1 MSILTVGRIEYLNIL
16 PVYYYFDQHIG
27 QDKDIKIINNIPAK
41 LNALLEQGEIDLGP
55 ISAFS
60 YAQNAEKY
68 LLIPD
73 LSVSSIGK
81 VRSIYLFSK
90 KPIEELTDAKIALT
104 NASATSV
111 HLLKIILE
119 KYYKCRPTYSKMN
132 PELDSMLQTNDAAL
146 LIGDDAFID
155 VSDFKPSLYKYDL
168 GEVWNQIT
176 GYSMTFAVW
185 AVRKD
190 SIARCAD
197 KIREIYQAFMV
208 SKELSEK
215 YKCEIVEIADRKY
228 NRGFQ
233 FWDEYYSGLN
243 YDLTTNIVAGLNKYL
258 MDAYECGYLP
268 RPIEAEIWRDAY
280 VTNR

>member
-27 QDKDIKIINNIPAK
+27 KDKDIKIINAIPAK

-55 ISAFS
+55 ISSFS
-60 YAQNAEKY
+60 YAENADKY

-81 VRSIYLFSK
+81 VRSIFLFSK
-90 KPIEELTDAKIALT
+90 KPIEELTNAKIALT
-104 NASATSV
+104 NASATSI
-111 HLLKIILE
+111 HLLKVILE
-119 KYYKCRPTYSKMN
+119 KYYNCKPSYTTMK
-132 PELDSMLQTNDAAL
+132 PDLISMLQANDAAL

-155 VSDFKPSLYKYDL
+155 VSDFEPPLYKYDL

-176 GYSMTFAVW
+176 GCSMTFAVW

-190 SIARCAD
+190 SIAQCAD

-208 SKELSEK
+208 SKELSKKHKE
-215 YKCEIVEIADRKY
+215 EIVEIADRKY

-243 YDLTTNIVAGLNKYL
+243 YDLTPDIVAGFNKFL
-258 MDAYECGYLP
+258 LDTYECGYLP
-268 RPIEAEIWRDAY
+268 RPIEAEIWRDAC